1 MQDEIAYNRAVGK
14 KKNTMEK
21 PAKKIDL
28 KKRFSQMEVMNYV
41 ALAIELLMT
50 VVFLIIA
57 VWFSADKAQGKTFL
71 GENNGG
77 IEILT
82 IVIFYVFA
90 LVLAAIFVYELLF
103 KDYGKEKAVPRELRN
118 GKVIPIQRS
127 SPDSSE
133 EKKENK

>member
-1 MQDEIAYNRAVGK
+1 
-14 KKNTMEK
+14 MEK

-28 KKRFSQMEVMNYV
+28 KKRFSQMGVMDYV

-71 GENNGG
+71 GEKNGG

-90 LVLAAIFVYELLF
+90 LVLAAVFVYELLF
-103 KDYGKEKAVPRELRN
+103 KDYGKEKEKAVPRDVRN
-118 GKVIPIQRS
+118 GKVIPIHRS